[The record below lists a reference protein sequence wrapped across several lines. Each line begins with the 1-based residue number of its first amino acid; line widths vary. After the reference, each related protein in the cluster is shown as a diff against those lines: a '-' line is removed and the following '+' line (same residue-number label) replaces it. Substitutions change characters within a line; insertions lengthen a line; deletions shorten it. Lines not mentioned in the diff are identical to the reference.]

1 MQEKNLVVD
10 VGIGGVPTLLR
21 LRINEQYQR
30 YGKILFP
37 HHQDDSLHY
46 IGLDINTTDLAKA
59 KEYMEKYAPHIS
71 FETRCADF
79 SSLPFPDNSCDRIIL
94 SDVLSIPNHDW
105 CLCEGECPCRC
116 ISCECD
122 GKPITRF
129 GPKSRCCPIS
139 FKGVTDET
147 KEQLLIEVARV
158 LKKTGSLLVVNLQTP
173 QYITP
178 SSRVLK
184 KLFPRRTQIYFIPD
198 ERGFEEIE
206 LYEM

>member
-1 MQEKNLVVD
+1 MQEKQVVVD
-10 VGIGGVPTLLR
+10 VGIAENPTLLR
-21 LRINEQYQR
+21 LRLNEQYQR
-30 YGKILFP
+30 YGEILFP
-37 HHQDDSLHY
+37 PEKDSLLQY
-46 IGLDINTTDLAKA
+46 VGIDIDEKSLRGAHAN
-59 KEYMEKYAPHIS
+59 MEKYAPHIP
-71 FETRCADF
+71 FTTHRIDF
-79 SSLPFPDNSCDRIIL
+79 VSLPFPDNSCDRIIL

-158 LKKTGSLLVVNLQTP
+158 LKPTGSLLVVNLQTP

-198 ERGFEEIE
+198 EHGFEEIE